1 LRIKRLLS
9 AAAGVIL
16 LGIVGLPTALW
27 IGFPVLAPV
36 LAAPLL
42 HARGIELIRL
52 ETTRPGLH
60 GITMPTLELAQA
72 ANGVNLRGDDIHI
85 TWHITWERP
94 LSGLRNGFTSVIIDR
109 LAIAIDPPAAAP
121 GTQPA
126 LPSGMVMPAALLAG
140 LPTRSLEIAT
150 LTASGRIAEQPFEGE
165 GRLRASPTDAFF
177 SGVIQADALPA
188 SVAIRA
194 QVHPGNVVS
203 VRVDTAAAGGAFL
216 TMDGTLSPTTNGPA
230 FAGTAQLDLD
240 RIQSWLAAPDPWPTG
255 MLDLHLDITPDPT
268 PTLTL
273 QPTSKGRLQF
283 RHGDMDAKVAL
294 ALTEPLG
301 LTFGDGAF
309 AFTTGTLPLRI
320 EARRDTLTMGG
331 GFELAGVDFDT
342 DRGAVASLSGTGRV
356 SWPQG
361 SGAFD
366 LDLPLQAM
374 TAPLQLQ
381 VGTGAE
387 LVLQPLAYRDAT
399 LARVKVRNQA
409 PVEVSAEG
417 LLEVAELSMVVDD
430 PARMELTASLR
441 IGPAGD
447 VTAHLD
453 EASLPLSA
461 NDLLAMVLPATVA
474 PRSGRLHAQGR
485 VHRSATGVMD
495 ADLKTRWQNAGIDLT
510 SARIRG
516 GSGAASF
523 TYADAVLH
531 VQSATA
537 GIESF
542 EWISAD
548 GPQATI
554 LLQDLQGAGSGTLAV
569 GIGAGFGSGLD
580 LGAVDMS
587 AEFTSR
593 RMARGELTAQGL
605 GLDARLSGD
614 VRRPHIEGR
623 LRLTSAALGVPL
635 QDGVCGFDT
644 PDLEVWQLTDCSAAV
659 LGGEVHLPRGD
670 FDLATGSGYLPLA
683 VTGLQ
688 LSAVL
693 GLMQD
698 PALDGTGILDGSLPL
713 RLTAMQ
719 PALEQ
724 GWLAARPPGGVLSYV
739 AAANVLASI
748 EQPALRLTMRAIRD
762 LRYQRLETRVD
773 YKDDGTLALAVNL
786 LGSNPEIEGGRPIQL
801 NLNVTQNLLQLL
813 QSLRL
818 SGNIE
823 QQLQRR
829 LQRVQP

>member
-1 LRIKRLLS
+1 MRIKRLLS

-27 IGFPVLAPV
+27 IGFPVLAPA

-72 ANGVNLRGDDIHI
+72 ANGVSLRGDDIHI

-94 LSGLRNGFTSVIIDR
+94 LSGLRNGFASVIIDR

-121 GTQPA
+121 GTPPA
-126 LPSGMVMPAALLAG
+126 LTSGMVMPATLLAG

-188 SVAIRA
+188 PVAIRA
-194 QVHPGNVVS
+194 QVHPGDVVS
-203 VRVDTAAAGGAFL
+203 VRVDTAAADGAFL
-216 TMDGTLSPTTNGPA
+216 TMDGTLSPTATGPA

-240 RIQSWLAAPDPWPTG
+240 RIQSWLAAPDTWPTG
-255 MLDLHLDITPDPT
+255 MLDLHLAITADPT

-273 QPTSKGRLQF
+273 QPTSEGRMRL
-283 RHGDMDAKVAL
+283 REDDMSVTVTL
-294 ALTEPLG
+294 ALKEALS
-301 LTFGDGAF
+301 LTFTQGTL
-309 AFTTGTLPLRI
+309 AFTSGALPLEI
-320 EARRDTLTMGG
+320 EAQRGPVAVQG
-331 GFELAGVDFDT
+331 HVELAGVDIDAEGSSVA
-342 DRGAVASLSGTGRV
+342 RILGAGKVIWPDGSGT
-356 SWPQG
+356 
-361 SGAFD
+361 FD
-366 LDLPLQAM
+366 VDLPLLAR
-374 TAPLQLQ
+374 TAPLRLQ
-381 VGTGAE
+381 VGTGGE
-387 LVLQPLAYRDAT
+387 LVVQQLAYRDAA
-399 LARVKVRNQA
+399 LAHVQVRNQA

-417 LLEVAELSMVVDD
+417 LLEVAELSLVVDD

-447 VTAHLD
+447 VTAQLD

-485 VHRSATGVMD
+485 VHRCATGVMD
-495 ADLKTRWQNAGIDLT
+495 ADLQTRWQNAGIDLT

-516 GSGAASF
+516 VSGAASF

-542 EWISAD
+542 EWISAH

-569 GIGAGFGSGLD
+569 GIGAAFGSGLD
-580 LGAVDMS
+580 LGAVAMT
-587 AEFTSR
+587 AELTSR
-593 RMARGELTAQGL
+593 RMARGELVAQEL
-605 GLDARLSGD
+605 ALDARLSGD

-623 LRLTSAALGVPL
+623 LRLASAALGVPL

-644 PDLEVWQLTDCSAAV
+644 PDLEVWHLTDCSAAV

-739 AAANVLASI
+739 AAANVLASV